1 MEARAWIE
9 VDLGALWR
17 NYLLLAEKAR
27 GEVIPVLKA
36 DAYGHGALP
45 LARFL
50 EARGVGRFAVA
61 ALAEGRALRRGGV
74 RGEVL
79 LLGSLHP
86 LEAEEALRWGLT
98 PSLSTL
104 EAAEALARRARALGL
119 TPRAHLKVDTGMNR
133 VGFPF
138 AEAGEALRAVEAL
151 GVRVEGVYSHLA
163 TAGEDEAFVEV
174 QRRRFREVRGVLGEG
189 YFYHLENSLGL
200 LLHGGENARVGLA
213 LYGLVP
219 GFGLRPILRLLAR
232 PTLVKRLRPGDRVG
246 YGGEYVA
253 KGGEWLATLPVGYA
267 DGLPRGAV
275 GFVRGPG
282 GEVCRVA
289 GRISMDQTTVV
300 LPGPVGL
307 EAVFEVLSPDF
318 GPTGLLA
325 WAEARGTIPY
335 EVAVHLSRR
344 LPRRYLLEGEVLEEV
359 QTVEK

>member
-1 MEARAWIE
+1 MALVEARAWME
-9 VDLGALWR
+9 VDLKALWANWR
-17 NYLLLAEKAR
+17 FLSAR
-27 GEVIPVLKA
+27 AKGEVIPVLKA

-50 EARGVGRFAVA
+50 FQKGARRVAVA
-61 ALAEGRALRRGGV
+61 AVGEGRALREGGV
-74 RGEVL
+74 EGEVL

-98 PSLSTL
+98 PTLSTL
-104 EAAEALARRARALGL
+104 EAARALAGRARALGL

-133 VGFPF
+133 VGFPWE
-138 AEAGEALRAVEAL
+138 EALPALRAVEAL
-151 GVRVEGVYSHLA
+151 GIRVEGVYSHLA
-163 TAGEDEAFVEV
+163 TAGEDAAFVEV
-174 QRRRFREVRGVLGEG
+174 QRRRFQEVRKALGEG

-200 LLHGGENARVGLA
+200 LLHGGENVRVGLA

-219 GFGLRPILRLLAR
+219 GFGLKPILRLLAR
-232 PTLVKRLRPGDRVG
+232 PTLVKRLKAGDRVG

-253 KGGEWLATLPVGYA
+253 RGGEWLATLPVGYA

-275 GFVRGPG
+275 AWVRGPSG
-282 GEVCRVA
+282 ALCPVA
-289 GRISMDQTTVV
+289 GRISMDQTTVL

-344 LPRRYLLEGEVLEEV
+344 LPRFYLYD
-359 QTVEK
+359 

>member
-1 MEARAWIE
+1 ME
-9 VDLGALWR
+9 VDLSALEANLR
-17 NYLLLAEKAR
+17 LLQERAK

-50 EARGVGRFAVA
+50 FQKGARRVAVA
-61 ALAEGRALRRGGV
+61 TLGEGRVLREGGV
-74 RGEVL
+74 KGEVL

-86 LEAEEALRWGLT
+86 LEAEEALKWGLT

-104 EAAEALARRARALGL
+104 EAAEALAQRAKALGL
-119 TPRAHLKVDTGMNR
+119 APRAHLKVDTGMNR
-133 VGFPF
+133 VGFPWE
-138 AEAGEALRAVEAL
+138 EAVSALRAVEAL

-163 TAGEDEAFVEV
+163 TAGEDAAFVEV
-174 QRRRFREVRGVLGEG
+174 QRRRFQEVRRALGEG

-200 LLHGGENARVGLA
+200 LLHGGENVRVGLA
-213 LYGLVP
+213 LCGLVP
-219 GFGLRPILRLLAR
+219 GIGLRPILRILAR
-232 PTLVKRLRPGDRVG
+232 PTLVKRLKAGDRVG

-253 KGGEWLATLPVGYA
+253 RGGEWLATLPVGYA

-275 GFVRGPG
+275 RWVRGPDG
-282 GEVCRVA
+282 ALLPVA
-289 GRISMDQTTVV
+289 GRLSMDQTTVR
-300 LPGPVGL
+300 LRGPVDLG
-307 EAVFEVLSPDF
+307 AVFEILSPDF

-344 LPRRYLLEGEVLEEV
+344 LPRLYLWEGEVFARV
-359 QTVEK
+359 G